1 MRIPFA
7 YQGYQTLTDNTTE
20 IDSQTLFLK
29 TAQNTRYYE
38 ALEEK
43 PEYITPEEL
52 SAVWQLEAL
61 QTVGITGTNGKT
73 TTAALLYSLLN
84 DLDAPC
90 ALQGT
95 RGFFA
100 GDKRLDEKSMTTP
113 SILETMHNM
122 HRALEYGCTHFVMEV
137 SSHAIDQQ
145 RIEGIEFALKIH
157 TNVTS
162 DHLDYHGT
170 VEEYRRVKSRFFAD
184 DTPKLLNK
192 DDIKHIE
199 YNHKNSY
206 SYGVD
211 APATFSVIAY
221 TLRGG
226 ITAGIRYFNEEA
238 TFHSNLMG
246 FFNLF
251 NLTAAVSAAKIL
263 TGKPLEAVC
272 NVVENFGGV
281 SGRMEVVST
290 DPLVIVDFAHTDDGI
305 RNVLES
311 LKDQEITVVFGAG
324 GDRDKTKRPRMGAE
338 AGRFANR
345 IFVTSDNPRS
355 EDPIQI
361 IEEILVGLRG
371 KENVTAVP
379 DRRLAIKMALES
391 LSPEEILVILGKG
404 DEEYQEIAGVKH
416 PFDDRKVVRELL
428 GIFS

>member
-7 YQGYQTLTDNTTE
+7 YQGYQFLTDNTAE
-20 IDSQTLFLK
+20 IDSQTLFFK
-29 TAQNTRYYE
+29 TAQNAHYYE
-38 ALEEK
+38 TLGER
-43 PEYITPEEL
+43 PEYITPREL
-52 SAVWQLEAL
+52 GTVWKLESL
-61 QTVGITGTNGKT
+61 KTVGITGTNGKT
-73 TTAALLYSLLN
+73 TTAALLYSFLN
-84 DLDAPC
+84 DLEAPC

-100 GDKRLDEKSMTTP
+100 GDVRLDEKSMTTP

-122 HRALEYGCTHFVMEV
+122 YRAHEHGCTHFVMEV
-137 SSHAIDQQ
+137 SSHAIDQE

-184 DTPKLLNK
+184 ESPKLLNK

-199 YNHKNSY
+199 YNPKNSY

-263 TGKPLEAVC
+263 TGKALEEVC
-272 NVVENFGGV
+272 DVVENFGGV

-324 GDRDKTKRPRMGAE
+324 GDRDKTKRRRMGAE

-391 LSPEEILVILGKG
+391 LNPDEILVILGKG

-416 PFDDRKVVRELL
+416 PFDDREVVRELL
-428 GIFS
+428 GVDS